1 MVEGAPEA
9 SRLNRLRQMW
19 DEGRTALGV
28 IATIPSV
35 QVVQALAQTPLDFIV
50 IDMEHGAI
58 DAGAAH
64 AMIVATSGTR
74 LVPLVRIAASTGW
87 HAKLPLDLGAM
98 GILLPDDDA
107 NPGCPDCCSIRS
119 VSAER

>member
-50 IDMEHGAI
+50 IDWN
-58 DAGAAH
+58 
-64 AMIVATSGTR
+64 T
-74 LVPLVRIAASTGW
+74 VRST
-87 HAKLPLDLGAM
+87 LEPRM
-98 GILLPDDDA
+98 
-107 NPGCPDCCSIRS
+107 R
-119 VSAER
+119 